1 METENYKI
9 VIKYT
14 WCLCYRFVWFKKRKR
29 VKLLFLGK
37 KKLT

>member
-14 WCLCYRFVWFKKRKR
+14 WCLCYRFVCF
-29 VKLLFLGK
+29 
-37 KKLT
+37 